1 VLGTPAFFTGASGAG
16 SSLLPTPLAQ
26 EQQGGV
32 RLEGGSNSRKR
43 MRALGILPTP
53 TKSEIRG
60 GAVEPNAEKKRGGN
74 LRSLFASPR
83 TRDAAGEGADP
94 ISSFRRILH
103 GSTPEKSLAALYE
116 CLMGFPTGWLARAAA
131 RSETQSSLR
140 LATRSDDPS

>member
-1 VLGTPAFFTGASGAG
+1 
-16 SSLLPTPLAQ
+16 
-26 EQQGGV
+26 
-32 RLEGGSNSRKR
+32 
-43 MRALGILPTP
+43 MRELGILPTP

-83 TRDAAGEGADP
+83 TRDAAGEGTDP